1 MKKIIL
7 SLAISLAATSLS
19 LACTSVIVSG
29 KATADGRPVMLKH
42 RDTDCLDNRI
52 DRYQG
57 PRYAFIGLV
66 NAPKNGGE
74 VWSGTNEAGFCIMNT
89 ASYNIKND
97 KISYNKMDKE
107 GVLMYEALGTCATV
121 EDFRNFLKNHKKP
134 LLVEANFGIIDAQ
147 GGASYFE
154 VNNYEWWEYNVNEL
168 PEGYKVQTNYSFAG
182 RWDEAMGVE
191 RYQTASAIMNEYAST
206 HAVGTFELKH
216 DFFVNHFSRSYR
228 HEVLGTTE
236 DFCPESGVTVD
247 QDFIPRR
254 ITSAAIVFEGVK
266 PGEDPHKTVMWT
278 ALGYPAT
285 AVMFP
290 LLVGETN
297 ILPTYIQRNGK
308 NGHCMAADLS
318 NGIKNKYI
326 FPDRVSNGKRYL
338 HIGAVQKGVDG
349 RSPLKSCAVI
359 AEEKINEGFY
369 TLYNEWIKGICND
382 EKFYDVYQQIQPG
395 FWKIYTEAYQ
405 EYPINE

>member
-57 PRYAFIGLV
+57 PKYAFIGLV

-154 VNNYEWWEYNVNEL
+154 VNNYEWWEYDVNQL

-182 RWDEAMGVE
+182 RWEDAMGVE
-191 RYQTASAIMNEYAST
+191 RYQTASAIMNEYAGAHRIGSFNT
-206 HAVGTFELKH
+206 KH
-216 DFFVNHFSRSYR
+216 DFFINHFSRSYR
-228 HEVLGTTE
+228 HEVLGTEE
-236 DFCPESGVTVD
+236 DYCPKSGVTVD

-254 ITSAAIVFEGVK
+254 ITSASIVFEGVK
-266 PGEDPHKTVMWT
+266 AGEDPHKTVMWT

-290 LLVGETN
+290 LMVGESN
-297 ILPTYIQRNGK
+297 ILPAYIQHNGK

-338 HIGAVQKGVDG
+338 YIGAVQKGVDG
-349 RSPLKSCAVI
+349 RSSLKSCAVA
-359 AEEKINEGFY
+359 AEQKIDQLFS
-369 TLYNEWIKGICND
+369 
-382 EKFYDVYQQIQPG
+382 
-395 FWKIYTEAYQ
+395 KIYENWLIGNITNEQFYESYTQ
-405 EYPINE
+405 LLPDFWQSYIDSFKEYSIEE